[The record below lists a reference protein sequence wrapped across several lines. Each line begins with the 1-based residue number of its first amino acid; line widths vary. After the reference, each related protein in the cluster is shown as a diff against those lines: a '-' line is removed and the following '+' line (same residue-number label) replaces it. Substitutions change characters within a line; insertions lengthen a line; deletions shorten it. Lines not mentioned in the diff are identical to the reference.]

1 MEGDARRGPWIWR
14 NRLDSPS
21 GGAQRNRVHETSPLL
36 PPPLFSLLPP
46 PLFVLALGSWSWGP
60 RAAPAEETSGG
71 TPIRPPSCRRAP
83 AGPRRFPCS
92 VSLLSVLTVSPRSV
106 RFSHLGLRRSVVSS
120 PIFVLMLALL
130 VYASPTCSY
139 DGRPLVDA
147 EHSEIAGWW
156 ASRNRVYRRM
166 EMAADILR

>member
-1 MEGDARRGPWIWR
+1 MEGDARRGLWIWR

-71 TPIRPPSCRRAP
+71 TPVRPPSCRRAP

-92 VSLLSVLTVSPRSV
+92 ASLLSVLTVSPRSV
-106 RFSHLGLRRSVVSS
+106 RFSHLGLCRSVRFFSH
-120 PIFVLMLALL
+120 FCA
-130 VYASPTCSY
+130 
-139 DGRPLVDA
+139 DA
-147 EHSEIAGWW
+147 RVAG
-156 ASRNRVYRRM
+156 VC
-166 EMAADILR
+166 IPCVFL